1 MRRHLVRLFH
11 ALLIIVPFAFTAW
24 NDELFEFNKMI
35 AVYLFAVAI
44 GVVWVWRMIA
54 EKRVIFRQTILALPL
69 GIFFFTQL
77 LSTFFSINVNTSIF
91 GYYSRF
97 HGGLLSTITYI
108 FLYFAAVS
116 NLERKDV
123 LPLIKSAILSAIG
136 VSLYAI
142 PEHFGVSPSCVL
154 ITKEFTAK
162 CWVQDVQTRV
172 FATFGQ
178 PNWLAAYFLM
188 LMPLTIWVW
197 IVEQKNRASSAL
209 QRWWP
214 IGALFLMVLATY
226 YTRSRS
232 GFVAL
237 VSLVATLAIGFVI
250 PFVFAKVPKA
260 PKLKSAQKLSPIL
273 LLLIVFPLLIGAIA
287 GTPYTPNA
295 GEVSERVM
303 RKVGLWKDP
312 MVTPQASAET
322 EGRGVSPTVT
332 TTALENGG
340 TDSGRIR
347 EIVWKGAFAVWKRYP
362 LLGSGLE
369 TFAYSYY
376 RDRLQEHNMVSE
388 WDFLYNKAHNEY
400 INTLATAG
408 ALGLGSL
415 LLLLGAM
422 AARLLQEWWKALK
435 TNDVESAWLPIALGA
450 GLISAVVT
458 NFFGF
463 STVMVA
469 VLTFLFPALL
479 EIWSHG
485 DNAPS
490 KVETLI
496 KATKSYVRRGRGEV
510 ELNLDTDWI
519 TGAFVGL
526 VGAFLAL
533 NIMGMWNNDRI
544 LAQAKENISGGDP
557 FTGYQKLDTLTKRAP
572 QEPLFWNEKSLALAQ
587 IVAGSYKED
596 PSNAARLAQEVIRSS
611 DNAVKLNTVHLNYW
625 KSRAR
630 VFLLLSIMDQKYLV
644 NALETLQ
651 KARELSPTDAK
662 IVYNMALIYESMQK
676 NEEAEEYYL
685 AAIEL
690 RPVYEEAR
698 QSYAKFLEGLED
710 YPSAIEQY
718 RYVIE
723 NLNPG
728 DNDTKKHLEDL
739 EASVSAQKSSKL

>member
-1 MRRHLVRLFH
+1 
-11 ALLIIVPFAFTAW
+11 
-24 NDELFEFNKMI
+24 MI
-35 AVYLFAVAI
+35 AVYLFAVVI
-44 GVVWVWRMIA
+44 GVTWIWRMIA
-54 EKRVIFRQTILALPL
+54 EKRVIFRYTILALPL
-69 GIFFFTQL
+69 GVFFITQL
-77 LSTFFSINVNTSIF
+77 LSTLFSINVNTSIF

-116 NLERKDV
+116 NLERKDI
-123 LPLIKSAILSAIG
+123 LPLIKSAIFAAVG
-136 VSLYAI
+136 VALYAI

-188 LMPLTIWVW
+188 IMPLTLWVW
-197 IVEQKNRASSAL
+197 LIERKDHGASL
-209 QRWWP
+209 LKQWWP

-237 VSLVATLAIGFVI
+237 LATTATLLIGFAFPLVSTKL
-250 PFVFAKVPKA
+250 PRF
-260 PKLKSAQKLSPIL
+260 PKLNAKQKLSPLL
-273 LLLIVFPLLIGAIA
+273 LLLIFFPLLIGAIA

-295 GEVSERVM
+295 GEVSERLL
-303 RKVGLWKDP
+303 RKIGVIKN
-312 MVTPQASAET
+312 TPAQTETSAET
-322 EGRGVSPTVT
+322 EGQGVSPTVT

-347 EIVWKGAFAVWKRYP
+347 SIVWQGAFAVWKRYP
-362 LLGSGLE
+362 LLGSGVE

-376 RDRLQEHNMVSE
+376 RDRLQEHNLVSE

-400 INTLATAG
+400 LNALATTG
-408 ALGLGSL
+408 ALGLGAL
-415 LLLLGAM
+415 LLLLGSM
-422 AARLLQEWWKALK
+422 ATRLLQEWWKALK
-435 TNDVESAWLPIALGA
+435 TNSIEDAWLPIVLGA

-469 VLTFLFPALL
+469 VLTFIFPAIL
-479 EIWSHG
+479 EIWSYG
-485 DNAPS
+485 NSAPA
-490 KVETLI
+490 KVESLI
-496 KATKSYVRRGRGEV
+496 QSTKSFVRRGRGEV

-519 TGAFVGL
+519 AGAFTGL
-526 VGAFLAL
+526 VGAFLIL
-533 NIMGMWNNDRI
+533 NILGMWNNDVT
-544 LAQAKENISGGDP
+544 LARAKEDIGSGDAVA
-557 FTGYQKLDTLTKRAP
+557 GYQKLDTLTKRAP
-572 QEPLFWNEKSLALAQ
+572 QEPLFWSEKSLALAQ
-587 IVAGSYKED
+587 IVAASYKED
-596 PSNAARLAQEVIRSS
+596 PSSAAQLAQEVVRSS
-611 DNAVKLNTVHLNYW
+611 DNVIKLNNVHLNYW

-630 VFLLLSIMDQKYLV
+630 VFLLLSIMDEKYLI

-662 IVYNMALIYESMQK
+662 IVYNMALIYESLNK
-676 NEEAEEYYL
+676 NNEAEENYKL
-685 AAIEL
+685 AIEL

-698 QSYAKFLEGLED
+698 QSYAKFLEGVKD
-710 YPSAIEQY
+710 YPAAIEQY
-718 RYVIE
+718 RFVLK

-728 DNDTKKHLEDL
+728 DNDTRKHLEDL
-739 EASVSAQKSSKL
+739 EASLSAQQSPKL